1 MKALFLGLGSIGQR
15 HLQNFIELVP
25 VKSEIIAYRSTLSSN
40 KIIINGN
47 SKSCESLPDY
57 YNLIEYTNFEDVL
70 EQRPDVSFICNPSN
84 LHLDA
89 AIKLAGVGSNLFI
102 EKPVATDLN
111 NFSVLEDLVKEKM
124 LITFIGY
131 QSRFHPA
138 LIKIKSI
145 IENKEFGDIIS
156 ASFLWHNYLPDFHS
170 YEDYSN
176 SYAARSDLGG
186 GVTFGL
192 SHELDLILIHLL
204 LFYLR
209 IYLFNQ
215 V

>member
-84 LHLDA
+84 LQQECW
-89 AIKLAGVGSNLFI
+89 K
-102 EKPVATDLN
+102 
-111 NFSVLEDLVKEKM
+111 
-124 LITFIGY
+124 Y
-131 QSRFHPA
+131 
-138 LIKIKSI
+138 
-145 IENKEFGDIIS
+145 
-156 ASFLWHNYLPDFHS
+156 
-170 YEDYSN
+170 
-176 SYAARSDLGG
+176 
-186 GVTFGL
+186 
-192 SHELDLILIHLL
+192 
-204 LFYLR
+204 
-209 IYLFNQ
+209 
-215 V
+215 